1 MTLVNPDPSKYQ
13 PCSCQ
18 KIHLAEPTVF
28 RLGRVPYYNQSLNKY
43 IHGNCKSCNWNDEG
57 TTPGWTLI
65 KQENTEIS
73 QERMK
78 ALLEL

>member
-1 MTLVNPDPSKYQ
+1 MELVNPDPQQYQ
-13 PCSCQ
+13 ACSCQ
-18 KIHLAEPTVF
+18 KIHCAEPSVF
-28 RLGRVPYYNQSLNKY
+28 RLGRVPYYHKSLGKF
-43 IHGNCKSCNWNDEG
+43 IHGNCSKCNWNDQGEH
-57 TTPGWTLI
+57 PGWTLI